1 MNVDVAAA
9 PQLLAALPHAANPWP
24 WLAVAGILLIFA
36 AIAFVGR
43 RLAPYGV

>member
-1 MNVDVAAA
+1 MNIDVAAA

-24 WLAVAGILLIFA
+24 WLAVAGILLIFT